1 MQDQYLKMLTLVEVD
16 EMVEPT
22 QRYMSMNI
30 NNDMIQELIDMYED
44 DGRVNRASIARTVGR
59 SMNLSDR
66 CTTPT
71 LGRKADKL
79 NLRRYRFFLHVVERE
94 AERNSPGKSFLITGF
109 TDEIGN
115 EDLEDLNEYAK
126 MYINSIVELRSVLTQ
141 DRRGD
146 RFEKFSIS
154 KMAVVHRK
162 DYSRRGHHNGR
173 VSDILNF
180 CSLHEARE
188 LDLRNPN
195 QDDDIM
201 ATSTLFGKRATRGAS
216 LSDMTRNN
224 FLTRLIT
231 ADKSGMADSKTYSD
245 NEYGD
250 DDEGFGCR
258 RYNVAAGTYADTPE
272 LDRGNTFITWL
283 RSRNMAVSDEMMFE
297 YRDLIDLVDIRNP
310 NYADLCDNTEIA
322 ALDDNDITYVS
333 KEFYGKSA
341 KMRSL
346 AIMCQ
351 EVPAMMSECL
361 LSRISFTM
369 DNDQLDRDGRPQSSP
384 DDYSMVVPLEGLD
397 EMVDV
402 FLRRFEDEIY
412 NHVTNDNDR
421 YMHLRVTC
429 NFGGQV
435 EIEMSY
441 ENNDMEEF
449 RFPAFMSGLLSD
461 NSSFDSEETYRL
473 ANQYTHLSKD
483 FVERTVFGEKDD
495 RTGDVDEERLS
506 RMSRAFLD

>member
-1 MQDQYLKMLTLVEVD
+1 MQDQYLKKLMLVEVD

-22 QRYMSMNI
+22 QRYMSMNVD
-30 NNDMIQELIDMYED
+30 NNMIQELIDIYED
-44 DGRVNRASIARTVGR
+44 DGRIDRTTVARTIGR

-66 CTTPT
+66 CTTPS
-71 LGRKADKL
+71 LGRKPERL
-79 NLRRYRFFLHVVERE
+79 NLRRFRFFLHVVERE
-94 AERNSPGKSFLITGF
+94 ATRNDPGKSFLITGF
-109 TDEIGN
+109 TDEIGD
-115 EDLEDLNEYAK
+115 EDLIDLNEYAAL
-126 MYINSIVELRSVLTQ
+126 YINSIVELRSFEER

-146 RFEKFSIS
+146 RYERFSIS

-162 DYSRRGHHNGR
+162 DYERRGHHNGR
-173 VSDILNF
+173 VTDILNF
-180 CSLHEARE
+180 CSLNETNE
-188 LDLRNPN
+188 LNLSNPDPDN
-195 QDDDIM
+195 DVM

-245 NEYGD
+245 NEYGN

-258 RYNVAAGTYADTPE
+258 RYNMAASTYADTPE
-272 LDRGNTFITWL
+272 FDRGNTFITWL
-283 RSRNMAVSDEMMFE
+283 RSRNLNVSDELKFE
-297 YRDLIDLVDIRNP
+297 YRDLIDMVETRSPSYD
-310 NYADLCDNTEIA
+310 DLCEDTDIVAIE
-322 ALDDNDITYVS
+322 DNDITYVS

-351 EVPAMMSECL
+351 EIPAMMAECL

-369 DNDQLDRDGRPQSSP
+369 DNERLDRDGRPQSSP

-412 NHVTNDNDR
+412 NQVTNNNDR
-421 YMHLRVTC
+421 YMNLRVTC

-441 ENNDMEEF
+441 ENGDFEEF
-449 RFPAFMSGLLSD
+449 RFPSFMSGLLSD
-461 NSSFDSEETYRL
+461 NASYDSGESYRL
-473 ANQYTHLSKD
+473 ANQYTQISKD
-483 FVERTVFGEKDD
+483 FIERTVFGENDD
-495 RTGDVDEERLS
+495 RTGDIDEDRRS